1 MQINEDKTPKT
12 LRDNTQFMRKLTWVL
27 LVLCTP
33 VGIAFL
39 FIYFKDYSKSKKIKI
54 SAAFAVWY
62 IVVIACT
69 PQSASNNSRDKQI
82 AQNTTT
88 EAYTE
93 ETTPEESTT
102 ELITEETTVVETTQE
117 TTTPAPTT
125 TETTTAA
132 PVETTQAETAPP
144 QTERQVWVSG
154 SGKKYHSDP
163 YCSNMSSPYQIS
175 LSDAQAQGY
184 EPCKKCY

>member
-1 MQINEDKTPKT
+1 MQINEDKTPKS

-39 FIYFKDYSKSKKIKI
+39 FIYFNDYSKSKKIKI
-54 SAAFAVWY
+54 SAAFSVWY

-69 PQSASNNSRDKQI
+69 PHSASNNSRDKQI

-102 ELITEETTVVETTQE
+102 ELITEETTIVETTQE
-117 TTTPAPTT
+117 ATT

-132 PVETTQAETAPP
+132 PVETTQAETTPS

-163 YCSNMSSPYQIS
+163 YCSNMDSPYQIS
-175 LSDAQAQGY
+175 ISDAQAQGY